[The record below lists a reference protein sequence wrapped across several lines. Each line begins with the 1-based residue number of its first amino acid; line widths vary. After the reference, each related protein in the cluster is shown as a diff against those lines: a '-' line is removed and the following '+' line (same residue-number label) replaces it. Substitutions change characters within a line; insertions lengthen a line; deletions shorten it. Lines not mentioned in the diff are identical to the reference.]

1 MRSLLSALLLAIR
14 VSAQIVP
21 PPGSSL
27 LHADVGRD
35 HGFAELV
42 TNVAPGYA
50 AGLQANEF
58 SGGAGEPDLAGMT
71 AVLSHLA
78 WRRNTADSQ
87 ANLYVSAGLG
97 LIGQKDADTQAG
109 ASLAFQLDWE
119 TRRLHAALI
128 GHSLVGE
135 GVAEAEFKAHLG
147 FAPWVAPYES
157 VAPWVLL
164 EVSRVVG
171 REGEVEVA
179 PMLVLMYKA
188 YRLEAGVNGDGHPR
202 AALRW
207 LF

>member
-1 MRSLLSALLLAIR
+1 MRLPLLLLAAQAT
-14 VSAQIVP
+14 AQIVP

-27 LHADVGRD
+27 LHADLGRD

-58 SGGAGEPDLAGMT
+58 SGGSGEPDLGGLT

-87 ANLYVSAGLG
+87 ANLYLSAGLG
-97 LIGQKDADTQAG
+97 LIGREEADTQAG

-128 GHSLVGE
+128 GHALVGE
-135 GVAEAEFKAHLG
+135 GVAQAELKAHLG
-147 FAPWVAPYES
+147 FAPWTASYEE
-157 VAPWVLL
+157 VAPWILL
-164 EVSRVVG
+164 EASRVVG

-179 PMLVLMYKA
+179 PMLVLMYQA
-188 YRLEAGVNGDGHPR
+188 YRLEVGVNGDGHPR

>member
-1 MRSLLSALLLAIR
+1 MRPLLLLIA
-14 VSAQIVP
+14 VQASAQIVP

-50 AGLQANEF
+50 VGLQANEF
-58 SGGAGEPDLAGMT
+58 SGGAGEPDLGGLT

-78 WRRNTADSQ
+78 WRRNTAGSQ
-87 ANLYVSAGLG
+87 ANLYVSGGLG
-97 LIGQKDADTQAG
+97 LIGFKDDDTQAG
-109 ASLAFQLDWE
+109 MSAAFQLDWE

-128 GHSLVGE
+128 GHALLGDDVAQGE
-135 GVAEAEFKAHLG
+135 LKVHLG
-147 FAPWVAPYES
+147 FAPWVAPYEE
-157 VAPWVLL
+157 VAPWILL

-171 REGEVEVA
+171 REGELEAA
-179 PMLVLMYKA
+179 PMLVLMYQA
-188 YRLEAGVNGDGHPR
+188 YRVEAGVNGDGHPR
-202 AALRW
+202 VALRW